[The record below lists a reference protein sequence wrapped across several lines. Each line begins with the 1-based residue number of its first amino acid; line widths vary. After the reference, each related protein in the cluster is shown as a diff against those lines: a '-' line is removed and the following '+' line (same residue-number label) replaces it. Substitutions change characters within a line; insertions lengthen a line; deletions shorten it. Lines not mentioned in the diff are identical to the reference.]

1 MDEGGPVNDLAP
13 SSQSSPA
20 QLLAQGLGFVRRQF
34 LIILSVAPLTV
45 GLAIAYLYSTPPM
58 YTAKAS
64 LLIDTGKVQ
73 VFQRSVLGEGPV
85 SSWAV
90 DSQMEILKS
99 DSFALSVIK
108 NLQLDQEREFV
119 GPSKAGFSV
128 LGLFLHP
135 QSLFSQASEAEPA
148 VRALAV
154 FEKRFAVS
162 HLPGTFVIE
171 VVFQSTNPSRA
182 AQIANAVIDAFIAD
196 QVEAKYQTI
205 GKATAWLQER
215 LNELRA
221 QASAAERAVVEYKTK
236 NNIVDSGGGH
246 LINEQ
251 QLTELNTALGKTHAD
266 TVEAQARLDRVSQ
279 ILKNDDLDP
288 SAPEIGT
295 VADALHSEVISKF
308 RVQYLEL
315 SQREALLSAR
325 VGRDHLAVINLR
337 NQMREVRRSI
347 LEEFKR
353 IAASYKSDYDI
364 AKARESAL
372 EKSLASTV
380 SGSQTTNKAQIE
392 LRQLESAAQS
402 YRALYDNFQQRYT
415 DSVQQQS
422 FPIPEARAI
431 APALVPSAPS
441 SPKSF
446 RILAMATLAGLGFG
460 LGLGLLRELT
470 DRVFRTSQQV
480 ESLLQSECIAMLPL
494 VKPLDQAKEAANAPS
509 VSRKP
514 HQTSKSKASATLP
527 ASRTISPN
535 QHLTRYVVDAPLSQF
550 AEAVRALKITAD
562 LSGSKSKK
570 IIGITSAL
578 PNEGKSTVSASLAQ
592 LCAHSGARAIL
603 LDCDLRKRTLSRDLA
618 PTAVA
623 GLIEVLTEAINLD
636 EVIWSDPSTKL
647 SFLPTVVRSHLT
659 HTSEIL
665 ASVAMKRLFA
675 RLQERYDYV
684 IVDLSPIAPVVDV
697 RAAIHLIDSYVF
709 VVEWGKTKIDVVERA
724 LNTARGVYDNLL
736 GVILNKVDFD
746 RLGQYDY
753 STYYSRYGY
762 YSE

>member
-494 VKPLDQAKEAANAPS
+494 VKPPDQAKEAANA
-509 VSRKP
+509 SRKP

-603 LDCDLRKRTLSRDLA
+603 LDCDLRKRTLSRELA

-697 RAAIHLIDSYVF
+697 RAATHLIDSYVF

>member
-514 HQTSKSKASATLP
+514 HQTSKSKATATLP